1 MPQKGEYGYLN
12 ARMKKQAGLSIFG
25 LAIIIATIVVGY
37 LRYHTRA
44 NIFTIAAAL
53 VAIPTAKVLVGFII

>member
-25 LAIIIATIVVGY
+25 LAIITYIIVQSDLNKIAQQQ
-37 LRYHTRA
+37 
-44 NIFTIAAAL
+44 
-53 VAIPTAKVLVGFII
+53 